1 MQKKLYRIPEGK
13 YFAGVCTGLAEYFQ
27 LDVTLIRLI
36 WAISILL
43 AGTGVLLYLICAFVI
58 PERPYTM

>member
-13 YFAGVCTGLAEYFQ
+13 QLAGVCTGLAEYFQ
-27 LDVTLIRLI
+27 LDITLVRLI
-36 WAISILL
+36 FCVVSLFGPGIL
-43 AGTGVLLYLICAFVI
+43 AYLICAIVI